1 MTSKASGDFLH
12 GLAELNIPPFGWEV
26 HQTAEQ
32 RTRTGAQIT
41 KRIAAASQ
49 VRHGNFSFLFK
60 AKRHGSHCLIF
71 RPTGMGSSVPTQRHS
86 LRASAPLCL
95 PVSAIVSIF
104 AVCCASSANIAGR
117 VSAWLSLAILS
128 GGLQSLS
135 SDSLDDSAM
144 FIKTRSHSRWCAG
157 SQDTNCS

>member
-1 MTSKASGDFLH
+1 MTSKDSGDYLH
-12 GLAELNIPPFGWEV
+12 GLAALNIPPFGLEV

-49 VRHGNFSFLFK
+49 VRHGKFSFLFK

-71 RPTGMGSSVPTQRHS
+71 RPTGMGSSVPSQRHS

-104 AVCCASSANIAGR
+104 AAWCAYQQISPGESQLGCI
-117 VSAWLSLAILS
+117 
-128 GGLQSLS
+128 LQSCLLGCS
-135 SDSLDDSAM
+135 
-144 FIKTRSHSRWCAG
+144 RSVLTVLTTQR
-157 SQDTNCS
+157 CS